1 MENSRVCFTREK
13 VGLSNTRMMN
23 VESIRKQSEPKENMR
38 SNQLYLRL
46 RLKKRARENVLSS
59 RSIASSGGARAPG
72 DLVSL
77 VNRRIECTDLL
88 DKKKKEGLMK
98 REIKEEERERER
110 GLEGDNQMV
119 SG

>member
-1 MENSRVCFTREK
+1 MENSRVCFSREK

-88 DKKKKEGLMK
+88 DKKKKERGTDEK
-98 REIKEEERERER
+98 RNQSRRREGEGER
-110 GLEGDNQMV
+110 
-119 SG
+119 S